1 MCDGWSGGNNVEI
14 ADTTQ
19 SGHQHMHSNREG
31 KLNQAKD
38 SVGFVYRTVVLV
50 LVRAPLLCCI

>member
-1 MCDGWSGGNNVEI
+1 MRDGWSGGNNVEI